1 MLRNRV
7 VVIALLFLS
16 ITFSSRAQVGQWQPS
31 NAATAYPRTLL
42 TPAALPALRAS
53 LLKPG
58 PAAVYRSLY
67 DSSLGDPP
75 ADNTSAS
82 GRRARATFAKNAA
95 FLLLVNRQPQADTL
109 AEWPEAGRQAYQA
122 RAVAVLESLNPAVEA
137 FASFTGGS
145 YTEWQWRSK
154 ELIDYLVAYDLLRGA
169 GVPAETL
176 LPART
181 RLQQF
186 AGNLYREANRPF
198 LGVYFFRQIK
208 NNHALMTAAA
218 LGMAAVVL
226 NDATSTDVNQQPANW
241 INAGLFHLD
250 NVLWED
256 AQRQSDPTTVAGYAE
271 GPYYFKY
278 AFLNCLP
285 FIRALGQFAPTA
297 SFTCSYNGLTR
308 TIPNP
313 YSDPRYARLYEW
325 MRAITMP
332 DGRFPALEDS
342 YVDMGMP
349 ELALTGQARY
359 VQPLSLARLSGGQLN
374 TLTAQLRDA
383 TVDMRAAYLAALPAP
398 APVAHPTLTHLP
410 ASGNLIFR
418 SGSDSLA
425 TYFHVYGKSGPAQAN
440 SGGHNQADAT
450 SFVLHARGQL
460 LALDAGYLS
469 YNRRAEVGQ
478 AGNHNLILV
487 DGNGPAIGT
496 AGSPN
501 DAPVSLPTAFATP
514 QLAFG
519 EARTTYQGASI
530 TRKTLFIR
538 NQYVLLADFVAA
550 PVPHTYTWQLHGYG
564 LEGGSSATG
573 TFQAAFADEEATWE
587 KNGVRLRAHVT
598 TPGPAPTFEKATNA
612 HELTYNTPENHTTL
626 LVKSAASTQTQF
638 LAALYPGEGT
648 AGRAQITTR
657 STAATA
663 ALTATDHGFRDAAF
677 TQTDTLLT
685 PAYGLPETLTSDA
698 RLTFLSVDSTGRPAQ
713 LFLDQGTQLQYGS
726 RVLLQASRRATVSWQ
741 QDARGGYAGYADR
754 ATTLVVYLAAAPGH
768 VAGTGVR
775 GSSYN
780 AATQQLTIELEAA
793 SALTV
798 QAAARPL
805 PVTLL
810 SFTARRKTAGTV
822 LAWQT
827 ATEINHHGFAL
838 QRRSSTEA
846 DFRTLDFIP
855 AKGSP
860 GTPASYQYTDPT
872 APAGTLYYRLQQQDL
887 DGTITYSGVVAVAAA
902 PAVAPGLQAAPVPA
916 HEVVR
921 VTFSADFS
929 AAATLEMLDGRGR
942 VVLRQPLLAQTQL
955 ATAALPAGV
964 YVLRAVDAA
973 GNQLAAPLRI
983 LVAH

>member
-1 MLRNRV
+1 M
-7 VVIALLFLS
+7 
-16 ITFSSRAQVGQWQPS
+16 GQWQPA

-53 LLKPG
+53 LLTPG
-58 PAAVYRSLY
+58 PAVLYRGLY
-67 DSSLGDPP
+67 DNSLGDPP
-75 ADNTSAS
+75 TDNTSAS

-95 FLLLVNRQPQADTL
+95 FLLLVNRQPQAGTL
-109 AEWPEAGRQAYQA
+109 AEWPEAERQAYQA
-122 RAVAVLESLNPAVEA
+122 RVVAVLASLNPTVEA
-137 FASFTGGS
+137 FASFTGTT

-169 GVPAETL
+169 GVPPETL

-208 NNHALMTAAA
+208 NNHALMTATA

-226 NDATSTDVNQQPANW
+226 NDATSTDLNQQPVNW

-256 AQRQSDPTTVAGYAE
+256 VQRQSDPTTVAGYAE

-313 YSDPRYARLYEW
+313 YSDPRYERLYEW
-325 MRAITMP
+325 MSAITMP

-359 VQPLSLARLSGGQLN
+359 VQPLYLARLGSNQLN

-383 TVDMRAAYLAALPAP
+383 TVDMRAAYLAALPNP
-398 APVAHPTLTHLP
+398 APVTHPTLTHLP

-425 TYFHVYGKSGPAQAN
+425 TYFHVYGKSGAAQAN

-450 SFVLHARGQL
+450 SFILHARGQL

-469 YNRRAEVGQ
+469 YNRRTEVGQ
-478 AGNHNLILV
+478 ASNHNLILV
-487 DGNGPAIGT
+487 DGSGPAIGT

-514 QLAFG
+514 ELAFG
-519 EARTTYQGASI
+519 EARTTYQGATI

-538 NQYVLLADFVAA
+538 NQYVLLADFVVA
-550 PVPHTYTWQLHGYG
+550 PLPHTYTWQLHGYG
-564 LEGGSSATG
+564 LEGGTSATG
-573 TFQAAFADEEATWE
+573 TFQATFANEEAIWE
-587 KNGVRLRAHVT
+587 KNGVQLRAHVT
-598 TPGPAPTFEKATNA
+598 TPGPAPTFGKTTNV
-612 HELTYNTPENHTTL
+612 HELAYNTPENHTTL

-638 LAALYPGEGT
+638 LAALYPGEAAT
-648 AGRAQITTR
+648 DPAQFTTR

-677 TQTDTLLT
+677 TQSDTLLT
-685 PAYGLPETLTSDA
+685 TATGLPETLASDA
-698 RLTFLSVDSTGRPAQ
+698 RLTFLSVDSTGRPVQ
-713 LFLDQGTQLQYGS
+713 LFLDQGTQLRYGS
-726 RVLLQASRRATVSWQ
+726 RMLLQASHRATISWQ
-741 QDARGGYAGYADR
+741 QDVRGSYAGYADR
-754 ATTLVVYLAAAPGH
+754 ATTLVVYLPAAPGQ

-775 GSSYN
+775 GSSYDP
-780 AATQQLTIELEAA
+780 ATQQLTVELTAA

-798 QAAARPL
+798 QMVAQPL
-805 PVTLL
+805 PVTLVR
-810 SFTARRKTAGTV
+810 FAAQRKTTGIV
-822 LAWQT
+822 LSWQT
-827 ATEINHHGFAL
+827 AAELNNHGFAL
-838 QRRSSTEA
+838 QRRSTTDA
-846 DFRTLDFIP
+846 AFRTINFVP
-855 AKGSP
+855 TK
-860 GTPASYQYTDPT
+860 GTPAGPASYLYTDPT
-872 APAGTLYYRLQQQDL
+872 APAETVYYRLQQQDL
-887 DGTITYSGVVAVAAA
+887 DGITTYSGVVVVAAV
-902 PAVAPGLQAAPVPA
+902 PAGTAVLQAAPVPA
-916 HEVVR
+916 HDVVH
-921 VTFSADFS
+921 VTGP
-929 AAATLEMLDGRGR
+929 AAFPAASSLELLDSRGR
-942 VVLRQPLLAQTQL
+942 IVLRQPLLVQTQL
-955 ATAALPAGV
+955 ATMALPAGV
-964 YVLRAVDAA
+964 YFLRAVDVA
-973 GNQLAAPLRI
+973 GSPLAPPLRI